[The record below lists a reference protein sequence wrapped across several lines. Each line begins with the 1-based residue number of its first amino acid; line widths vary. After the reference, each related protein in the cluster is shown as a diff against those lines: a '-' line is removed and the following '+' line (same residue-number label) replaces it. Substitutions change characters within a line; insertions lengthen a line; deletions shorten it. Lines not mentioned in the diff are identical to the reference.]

1 MHELPAGKEAATQKD
16 LGSWVRLRLENIV
29 RIDTQGPSDLRRLL
43 IDRQNNTIIGMPSQG
58 KDTGRR
64 KA

>member
-1 MHELPAGKEAATQKD
+1 MHELPAGKEAAGQKD
-16 LGSWVRLRLENIV
+16 LGTWVRSRMEAIV

-43 IDRQNNTIIGMPSQG
+43 AERQGNTIIGMPSQSE
-58 KDTGRR
+58 DTRRR

>member
-1 MHELPAGKEAATQKD
+1 MHELPAGKEAAAQKD

-43 IDRQNNTIIGMPSQG
+43 IERQNNTIIGMPSQSQ
-58 KDTGRR
+58 DTGRR